1 MEDKAM
7 KKTYEK
13 PVMQVVKIQHTG
25 MLMSSGTF
33 TTTITNI
40 DDDED
45 DVNVRDG
52 GGKCATGHH
61 EH

>member
-1 MEDKAM
+1 M

-33 TTTITNI
+33 TTTSTNI

-45 DVNVRDG
+45 NVGDIIFG
-52 GGKCATGHH
+52 GGGTGDAR
-61 EH
+61 

>member
-33 TTTITNI
+33 TTTSTNI

-45 DVNVRDG
+45 GVGDIIFG
-52 GGKCATGHH
+52 GGGIGGAR
-61 EH
+61 

>member
-1 MEDKAM
+1 M

-40 DDDED
+40 DDED
-45 DVNVRDG
+45 DVGDIIFG
-52 GGKCATGHH
+52 GGGIGGAR
-61 EH
+61 

>member
-33 TTTITNI
+33 TTTSTNI

-45 DVNVRDG
+45 DVGDIIFG
-52 GGKCATGHH
+52 GGGIGGAR
-61 EH
+61 